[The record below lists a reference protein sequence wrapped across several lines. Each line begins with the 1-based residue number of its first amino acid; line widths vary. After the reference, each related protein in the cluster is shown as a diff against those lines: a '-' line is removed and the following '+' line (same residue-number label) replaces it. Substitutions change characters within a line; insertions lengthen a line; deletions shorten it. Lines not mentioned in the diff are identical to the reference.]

1 MRKHGKP
8 FLHAPGDDRLDKRPR
23 GISGATITSW
33 DRPKEIDPDA
43 LFSSL
48 GDQVSLTGAASAS
61 VSTNSQTVA
70 DADKH
75 GRLISMTPDHLPTV
89 AII

>member
-8 FLHAPGDDRLDKRPR
+8 LLFGSGNDRLDTRPR
-23 GISGATITSW
+23 GVSGATITSW

-43 LFSSL
+43 LFSRP
-48 GDQVSLTGAASAS
+48 GDQVSLAGAASTS
-61 VSTNSQTVA
+61 VSADSQAVA
-70 DADKH
+70 DAHQD
-75 GRLISMTPDHLPTV
+75 GRLIFVTPDHFPTV